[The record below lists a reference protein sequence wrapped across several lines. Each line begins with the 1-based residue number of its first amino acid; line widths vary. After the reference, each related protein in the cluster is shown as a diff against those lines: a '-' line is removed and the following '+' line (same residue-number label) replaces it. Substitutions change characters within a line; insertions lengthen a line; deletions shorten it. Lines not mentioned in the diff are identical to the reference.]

1 MNLNELLEKKNL
13 TQYRLS
19 KESGV
24 AQATISDICSGKS
37 RIEKCSA
44 ETVYRI
50 AKVLRIPMETLV
62 EQNVQEKESPRR
74 TSFEVF
80 KSNICHLVKDKGD
93 IDFIL
98 DTLTQDLIR
107 TLYGRRWYPESF
119 YLLAMV
125 DYLSRENGIP
135 ICTKYDDLRCQK
147 MQERIFPA
155 GIVLLDEA
163 MKTDRNKQECLR
175 HAIPEFLKYNIV
187 ESEIRN
193 VC

>member
-1 MNLNELLEKKNL
+1 MNLNELLEQKNL
-13 TQYRLS
+13 SQYRLS

-44 ETVYRI
+44 ETIYRI
-50 AKVLRIPMETLV
+50 AKVLRVPMEMLI
-62 EQNVQEKESPRR
+62 EQDVQKKESPKR

-80 KSNICHLVKDKGD
+80 KSNVCHLVKDKGD
-93 IDFIL
+93 IDFIM
-98 DTLTQDLIR
+98 DTLTRDEIR
-107 TLYGRRWYPESF
+107 ILYDRKWYPESF

-125 DYLSRENGIP
+125 DYLSRENEIP

-147 MQERIFPA
+147 LQERIFPA
-155 GIVLLDEA
+155 SAVLLDEA
-163 MKTDRNKQECLR
+163 MKTDRNKQECIQ

-187 ESEIRN
+187 ESEVRN
-193 VC
+193 VY